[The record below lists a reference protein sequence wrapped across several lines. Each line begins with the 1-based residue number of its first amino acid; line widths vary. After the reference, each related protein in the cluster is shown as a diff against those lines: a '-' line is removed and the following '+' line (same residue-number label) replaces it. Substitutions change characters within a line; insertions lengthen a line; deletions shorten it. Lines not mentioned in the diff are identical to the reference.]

1 VGLDIPTL
9 RAHEETGFHPSGVAE
24 LLRESGIGCFELV
37 PLSITDDRGSTR
49 QALAEVTYFAP
60 RVGARTVLAVA
71 RGPLTTALVDSA
83 RTCTETLA
91 EIGVSLAVEFL
102 PGIELNSID
111 SVRRLADAVSMPTLR
126 VMVDSWHFFVGP
138 STWESLDNLPCEQL
152 GFVQFSDAAPRQ
164 SDDLIY
170 EYRHR
175 RVLPGEGVHDLQRFA
190 DIVKRKSAN
199 VTVSVEV
206 LSESWRECDP
216 AALARA
222 SLAATRPFWE

>member
-1 VGLDIPTL
+1 VVCGEARATRRRSEQVTVFCFDAWNHSVTWGLAPSLPDQIRGAAAAGYDYVGLDIPTL
-9 RAHEETGFHPSGVAE
+9 RAHEEIGFHPSGLAE

-83 RTCTETLA
+83 RTCTETLG

-111 SVRRLADAVSMPTLR
+111 SVRRLADALSMPTLR

-138 STWESLDNLPCEQL
+138 STWESLC
-152 GFVQFSDAAPRQ
+152 
-164 SDDLIY
+164 
-170 EYRHR
+170 
-175 RVLPGEGVHDLQRFA
+175 
-190 DIVKRKSAN
+190 KRN
-199 VTVSVEV
+199 
-206 LSESWRECDP
+206 SERGGP
-216 AALARA
+216 L
-222 SLAATRPFWE
+222 